1 MNPERAQLQ
10 TNKRALSVLL
20 AALFCLLTIQMVNA
34 QRATQRRQT
43 AAPQSGAAHPA
54 ANDLTAGA
62 RASLDAAIAAL
73 QRDDL
78 AGAERSA
85 RAAIAESPRSAVPHN
100 ILGVILEKAGHVDQA
115 FQEFTTAIRL
125 DPNFVSAHNNIGRML
140 AEQGKTAQAIEEF
153 ERVLRIEPNHL
164 QAHYNLGALYGDA
177 GDFAKAA
184 EHFAR
189 ARAAAPD
196 DPQLALAFLNV
207 AYRANRA

>member
-85 RAAIAESPRSAVPHN
+85 RAASAKSPRSA
-100 ILGVILEKAGHVDQA
+100 
-115 FQEFTTAIRL
+115 
-125 DPNFVSAHNNIGRML
+125 S
-140 AEQGKTAQAIEEF
+140 
-153 ERVLRIEPNHL
+153 
-164 QAHYNLGALYGDA
+164 
-177 GDFAKAA
+177 
-184 EHFAR
+184 
-189 ARAAAPD
+189 
-196 DPQLALAFLNV
+196 
-207 AYRANRA
+207 